1 MKLFLRKPT
10 EKHPSHHLVNEH
22 GEFITNE
29 IGDAELSYHY
39 QSGASGKCEVHIW
52 GWYKERNCGSCKHGG
67 YIPYSHRA
75 RYCWADV
82 PEWIDKHRDALEDR
96 RMMKEDD
103 GTNCKCWE
111 EGTHQSFDKK
121 PWPVSPFDDEDDA

>member
-1 MKLFLRKPT
+1 MKLFLRNPT
-10 EKHPSHHLVNEH
+10 EEHPTHHLVNEH
-22 GEFITNE
+22 GEFITDAIKE
-29 IGDAELSYHY
+29 IEISYHY
-39 QSGASGKCEVHIW
+39 RGGAAGRCEVFLED
-52 GWYKERNCGSCKHGG
+52 WYRERNCGSCKHGG

-82 PEWIDKHRDALEDR
+82 PEWSDKHKDALEDR

-103 GTNCKCWE
+103 GKTCKCWE